1 MSLSI
6 EIKDWY
12 DLHKGYT
19 LALEPGLTF
28 LVGPNG
34 AGKTTLLSQIADYA
48 KTNNIGLWQYDN
60 LHDGGQHA
68 ADQYTLRGDFAKVA
82 TAMTASEGENVAL
95 NFGNRVGEMG
105 QRIGQAISAHQPL
118 IILLDAIDSGASI
131 DRARELAQFLSF
143 VCDKDI
149 KGTAEIYIIVAANHY
164 ELVKAPARCI
174 NVRTGGLET
183 FPSYDKY
190 AEFICSFEQQFPRV
204 EAEKKSRRRRRP

>member
-19 LALEPGLTF
+19 LTLEPGLTF

-60 LHDGGQHA
+60 LHDGGRHA
-68 ADQYTLRGDFAKVA
+68 ADQYALQGDFAKVA

-105 QRIGQAISAHQPL
+105 QRIGHATSAHQPL
-118 IILLDAIDSGASI
+118 IILLDAVDSGASI
-131 DRARELAQFLSF
+131 DRARDLARFLSF
-143 VCDKDI
+143 VCDRDI
-149 KGTAEIYIIVAANHY
+149 KDTAEVYVVAAANHY

-174 NVRTGGLET
+174 NVRTGDQET
-183 FPSYDKY
+183 FPGYSEY
-190 AEFICSFEQQFPRV
+190 AEFICSFEKQFPRI
-204 EAEKKSRRRRRP
+204 ESKKKSRRRRRP

>member
-6 EIKDWY
+6 EIKDWF

-19 LALEPGLTF
+19 LVLDPGLTF

-48 KTNNIGLWQYDN
+48 KSNNIGLWQYDN
-60 LHDGGQHA
+60 LNDGGQYA
-68 ADQYTLRGDFAKVA
+68 VDRYKFQGDFTKIA

-95 NFGNRVGEMG
+95 NFGDKVGEMG
-105 QRIGQAISAHQPL
+105 QRIGQAASTHQPL
-118 IILLDAIDSGASI
+118 VILLDAVDSGASI

-143 VCDKDI
+143 VCDRDI
-149 KGTAEIYIIVAANHY
+149 KDTAEVYIVVAANHY

-174 NVRTGGLET
+174 NVRTGSLET
-183 FPSYDKY
+183 FPNYDKY
-190 AEFICSFEQQFPRV
+190 AEFICSFETRFPRV
-204 EAEKKSRRRRRP
+204 ESEKKGRRRRRP

>member
-34 AGKTTLLSQIADYA
+34 AGKTTLLSQIADYS

-68 ADQYTLRGDFAKVA
+68 ANQYALQGDFTKVA

-95 NFGNRVGEMG
+95 NFGNQVGEMG
-105 QRIGQAISAHQPL
+105 QRIGQAVSAHQPL
-118 IILLDAIDSGASI
+118 IILLDAVDSGASI

-149 KGTAEIYIIVAANHY
+149 KDAAEVYIVVAANHY

-174 NVRTGGLET
+174 NVRTGSLET
-183 FPSYDKY
+183 FPSYDEY
-190 AEFICSFEQQFPRV
+190 AEFICSFEKQFPRV
-204 EAEKKSRRRRRP
+204 KSKKKSRRRRQP

>member
-12 DLHKGYT
+12 NLHMGYT
-19 LALEPGLTF
+19 LTLEPGLTF

-68 ADQYTLRGDFAKVA
+68 VDRYKFQGDFTKIA

-95 NFGNRVGEMG
+95 NFGNQVGEMG
-105 QRIGQAISAHQPL
+105 QRIGQAASTHQPL
-118 IILLDAIDSGASI
+118 IILLDAVDSGASI

-149 KGTAEIYIIVAANHY
+149 KDTAEIYIIVAANHY

-174 NVRTGGLET
+174 NVRTGSLES
-183 FPSYDKY
+183 FSSYDEY
-190 AEFICSFEQQFPRV
+190 AEFICSFEKQFPRV
-204 EAEKKSRRRRRP
+204 ESEKKGRRRRRP